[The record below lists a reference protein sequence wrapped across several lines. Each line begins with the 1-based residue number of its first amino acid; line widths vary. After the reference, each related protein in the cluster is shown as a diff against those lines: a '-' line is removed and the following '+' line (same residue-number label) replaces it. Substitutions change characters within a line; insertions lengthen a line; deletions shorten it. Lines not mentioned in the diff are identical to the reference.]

1 MKAIFKTQLFKNS
14 SFGIISSVT
23 QNLFISIFFVVIARC
38 YSKDDFANYI
48 IVNTIYSFLVGFS
61 SLGLGHWF
69 IRELLNRN
77 FEEEFLFKFF
87 KMQFIIGCLFYF
99 VSIIMTV
106 LLYKDPM
113 IRSFSVLMSIN
124 IVFDNLIY
132 VIKNLNIAE
141 QHQKKTFILTLIESL
156 IKCILAVFLFFYL
169 IPVYYLIIILL
180 IVRFV
185 TLNLFIKYGSSDKL
199 NLKQI
204 IHYKIRFAEIKNII
218 SANWSFVIMGTLS
231 VVYWRLGNIIV
242 SKVLTKNDIANYEV
256 SFKLLSLAF
265 VLPTILSTS
274 IYPMLIKS
282 FNIGFDAL
290 RSLFS
295 NIYLPYSAYG
305 ILAYSFVCSYS
316 DIFIPLLFGNK
327 FGNTAVY
334 CREMFMI
341 ILIFPTFLLQAELM
355 ITMKLEKLDMVCNV
369 ISIIVNLCLILTG
382 LHFYKSLS
390 VVNFSIF
397 ISIFIFHVVQDIILI
412 RKKIVSIKHVLL
424 FYFTVFSVVFIYNY
438 DQLFIDKKFIFIF
451 IFILISIY
459 FYVKN
464 PVKNFKKY

>member
-1 MKAIFKTQLFKNS
+1 MKAILKTKLFKNS

-23 QNLFISIFFVVIARC
+23 QNLFISIFFVVIARA

-77 FEEEFLFKFF
+77 FEEDFLYKFF

-99 VSIIMTV
+99 VSILMTI

-124 IVFDNLIY
+124 IIFDNLIY

-141 QHQKKTFILTLIESL
+141 QNQKKTFILTLVESV

-169 IPVYYLIIILL
+169 IPVYYLISILL
-180 IVRFV
+180 LVRFI

-199 NLKQI
+199 NLNQI
-204 IHYKIRFAEIKNII
+204 IYYKIKFLEIRNII

-231 VVYWRLGNIIV
+231 VIYWRLGNIIV

-256 SFKLLSLAF
+256 SFKLLSIAF

-274 IYPMLIKS
+274 IYPMLIKAFS
-282 FNIGFDAL
+282 NGFDAL
-290 RSLFS
+290 KSLFTT
-295 NIYLPYSAYG
+295 IYLPYSAYG

-316 DIFIPLLFGNK
+316 DIFIPLLFGDK
-327 FGNTAVY
+327 FGNTALY

-369 ISIIVNLCLILTG
+369 ISIAANLILILTG

-390 VVNFSIF
+390 VVNYSIF
-397 ISIFIFHVVQDIILI
+397 ISIFVFHVVQDVILI
-412 RKKIVSIKHVLL
+412 RKKIVSISHVLL
-424 FYFTVFSVVFIYNY
+424 FYFTVISIIFIYNFN
-438 DQLFIDKKFIFIF
+438 QLFIDKKLIFIF
-451 IFILISIY
+451 IFIIISVFFY
-459 FYVKN
+459 FKN
-464 PVKNFKKY
+464 PMKNIVK

>member
-1 MKAIFKTQLFKNS
+1 MKAILKTKLFKNS

-23 QNLFISIFFVVIARC
+23 QNLFISIFFVVIARA

-77 FEEEFLFKFF
+77 FEEDFLYKFF

-99 VSIIMTV
+99 VSILMTI

-124 IVFDNLIY
+124 IIFDNLIY

-141 QHQKKTFILTLIESL
+141 QNQKKTFILTLVESV

-169 IPVYYLIIILL
+169 IPVYYLISILL
-180 IVRFV
+180 LVRFI

-199 NLKQI
+199 NLNQI
-204 IHYKIRFAEIKNII
+204 IYYKIKFLEIRNII

-231 VVYWRLGNIIV
+231 VIYWRLGNIIV

-256 SFKLLSLAF
+256 SFKLLSIAF

-274 IYPMLIKS
+274 IYPMLIKA
-282 FNIGFDAL
+282 FNNGFDAL
-290 RSLFS
+290 KSLFTT
-295 NIYLPYSAYG
+295 IYLPYSAYG

-316 DIFIPLLFGNK
+316 DIFIPLLFGDK
-327 FGNTAVY
+327 FGNTALY

-369 ISIIVNLCLILTG
+369 ISIAANLILILTG

-390 VVNFSIF
+390 VVNYSIF
-397 ISIFIFHVVQDIILI
+397 ISIFVFHVVQDVILI
-412 RKKIVSIKHVLL
+412 RKKIVSISHVLL
-424 FYFTVFSVVFIYNY
+424 FYFTVISIIFIYNFN
-438 DQLFIDKKFIFIF
+438 QLFIDKKLIFIF
-451 IFILISIY
+451 IFIIISVFFY
-459 FYVKN
+459 FKN
-464 PVKNFKKY
+464 PMKNIVK

>member
-1 MKAIFKTQLFKNS
+1 MKAILKTKLFKNS

-23 QNLFISIFFVVIARC
+23 QNLFISIFFVVIARA

-77 FEEEFLFKFF
+77 FEEDFLFKFF

-99 VSIIMTV
+99 VSILMTI

-124 IVFDNLIY
+124 IIFDNLIY

-141 QHQKKTFILTLIESL
+141 QNQRKTFVLTLVESV

-180 IVRFV
+180 LVRFI

-199 NLKQI
+199 NLNQI
-204 IHYKIRFAEIKNII
+204 INYKINFLEIRNII

-231 VVYWRLGNIIV
+231 VIYWRLCNIIV

-256 SFKLLSLAF
+256 SFKLLSIAF
-265 VLPTILSTS
+265 VLPTILSTT
-274 IYPMLIKS
+274 IYPMLIKAFS
-282 FNIGFDAL
+282 NGFDAL
-290 RSLFS
+290 KSLFS
-295 NIYLPYSAYG
+295 TIYLPYSAYG

-316 DIFIPLLFGNK
+316 DIFIPLLFGDK
-327 FGNTAVY
+327 FGNTALY

-369 ISIIVNLCLILTG
+369 ISIATNLILILTG

-390 VVNFSIF
+390 VVNYSIF
-397 ISIFIFHVVQDIILI
+397 ISIFIFHVVQDVILI
-412 RKKIVSIKHVLL
+412 RKKIVSISHVLL
-424 FYFTVFSVVFIYNY
+424 FYFTVISIIFIYNFN
-438 DQLFIDKKFIFIF
+438 QLFIDKKLIFIF
-451 IFILISIY
+451 IFIVISLFFY
-459 FYVKN
+459 FKN
-464 PVKNFKKY
+464 TMKNIAK

>member
-1 MKAIFKTQLFKNS
+1 MKAILKTKLFKNS

-23 QNLFISIFFVVIARC
+23 QNLFISIFFVVIARA

-77 FEEEFLFKFF
+77 FEEDFLFKFF

-99 VSIIMTV
+99 VSILMTI

-124 IVFDNLIY
+124 IIFDNLIY

-141 QHQKKTFILTLIESL
+141 QNQKKTFVLTLVESV

-180 IVRFV
+180 LVRFI

-199 NLKQI
+199 NLNQI
-204 IHYKIRFAEIKNII
+204 IYYKIKFLEIRNII

-231 VVYWRLGNIIV
+231 VIYWRLGNIIV

-256 SFKLLSLAF
+256 SFKLLSIAF
-265 VLPTILSTS
+265 VLPTILSTT
-274 IYPMLIKS
+274 IYPMLIKAFS
-282 FNIGFDAL
+282 NGFDAL
-290 RSLFS
+290 KSLFS
-295 NIYLPYSAYG
+295 TIYLPYSAYG

-316 DIFIPLLFGNK
+316 DIFIPLLFGDK
-327 FGNTAVY
+327 FGNTALY

-369 ISIIVNLCLILTG
+369 ISIAANLILILTG

-390 VVNFSIF
+390 VVNYSIF
-397 ISIFIFHVVQDIILI
+397 ISIFIFHVVQDVILI
-412 RKKIVSIKHVLL
+412 RKKIVSISHVLL
-424 FYFTVFSVVFIYNY
+424 FYFTVISIIFIYNFN
-438 DQLFIDKKFIFIF
+438 QLFIDKKLIFIFIF
-451 IFILISIY
+451 IFISVFFY
-459 FYVKN
+459 FKN
-464 PVKNFKKY
+464 PMKNIAK

>member
-1 MKAIFKTQLFKNS
+1 MKAILKTKLFKNS

-23 QNLFISIFFVVIARC
+23 QNLFISIFFVVIARA

-77 FEEEFLFKFF
+77 FEEDFLYKFF

-99 VSIIMTV
+99 VSILMTI

-124 IVFDNLIY
+124 IIFDNLIY

-141 QHQKKTFILTLIESL
+141 QNQKKTFILTLVESV

-169 IPVYYLIIILL
+169 IPVYYLISILL
-180 IVRFV
+180 LVRFI

-199 NLKQI
+199 NLNQI
-204 IHYKIRFAEIKNII
+204 IYYKIKFLEIRNII

-231 VVYWRLGNIIV
+231 VIYWRLGNIIV

-256 SFKLLSLAF
+256 SFKLLSIAF

-274 IYPMLIKS
+274 IYPMLIKAFS
-282 FNIGFDAL
+282 NGFDAL
-290 RSLFS
+290 KSLFS
-295 NIYLPYSAYG
+295 TIYLPYSAYG

-316 DIFIPLLFGNK
+316 DIFIPLLFGDK
-327 FGNTAVY
+327 FGNTALY

-369 ISIIVNLCLILTG
+369 ISIAANLILILTG

-390 VVNFSIF
+390 VVNYSIF
-397 ISIFIFHVVQDIILI
+397 ISIFVFHVVQDVILI
-412 RKKIVSIKHVLL
+412 RKKIVSISHVLL
-424 FYFTVFSVVFIYNY
+424 FYFTVISIIFIYNFN
-438 DQLFIDKKFIFIF
+438 QLFIDKKLIFIF
-451 IFILISIY
+451 IFIIISVFFY
-459 FYVKN
+459 FKN
-464 PVKNFKKY
+464 PMKNIVK